1 MQPLK
6 RYMACQN
13 IGRSQIKLSK
23 PAKSANQQKAA
34 RASLSAKHGGKPKSK
49 LKGASKSMIT
59 SMTEKQL
66 EELTATKRTR
76 KPEHVQD

>member
-1 MQPLK
+1 
-6 RYMACQN
+6 MACQN

-49 LKGASKSMIT
+49 LKGVSKSMIT
-59 SMTEKQL
+59 VDDGK
-66 EELTATKRTR
+66 TALSACRHETDA
-76 KPEHVQD
+76 QA